1 MKNLFATLNIYANMK
16 IKLIIKNI
24 INLFCPISDKL
35 KKLIEKLLVKINM
48 KRIDNPVK
56 DRFFMNIL
64 FT

>member
-1 MKNLFATLNIYANMK
+1 MK
-16 IKLIIKNI
+16 IKLIVKNI

-35 KKLIEKLLVKINM
+35 KKLVKKLLVKMNM
-48 KRIDNPVK
+48 KRIDNPVE

>member
-35 KKLIEKLLVKINM
+35 KKLIEKLLVRINM
-48 KRIDNPVK
+48 KRIDNAV
-56 DRFFMNIL
+56 
-64 FT
+64 